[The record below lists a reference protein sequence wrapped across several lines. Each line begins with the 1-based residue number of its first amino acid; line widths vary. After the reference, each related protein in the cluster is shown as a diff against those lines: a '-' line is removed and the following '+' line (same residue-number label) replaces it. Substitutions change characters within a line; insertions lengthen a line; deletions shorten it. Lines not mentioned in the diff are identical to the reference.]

1 MRRLQLLALAF
12 ALSCANAQEEK
23 VRILPA
29 DFNGDRENQM
39 MRSFLRKKV
48 HAALDRGRTDFE
60 ALKKPEQIE
69 AYQQRLKAFFEK
81 TIDLASF
88 KKTRLKPQVTGV
100 LKRDDY
106 RIENV
111 MFESLPDFH
120 VTGNLYIP
128 EGEGPF
134 PAILHPCGHTENGKA
149 AGVYQFVNQLLVRN
163 GFVVLCYD
171 PIGQGERKQLI
182 NEKGAGLLKS
192 TSEHQALGRAPILL
206 GRGLASYMIWDGIR
220 ALDFLETRPEVDG
233 ARLGCTGNSGGGNM
247 TSFLMALDD
256 RIQVAAPGCF
266 MTTTRMKN
274 EKPGPGDPEQNLFAQ
289 IREGLDHP
297 DFAIIRA
304 PKPTL
309 ILAATQDF
317 VPIEGTWD
325 AFRQAKRIYT
335 KLGVPECI
343 ELIETDEKHGYSKR
357 LREGAVRFFARW
369 LQRRDVVISEPDDLV
384 EEKVSDLLC
393 SMDGQVLKMKGER
406 TIFDLNAE
414 RSIELESER
423 KEAWGRLSME
433 GKRNAVRG
441 AVGISNIEFQVVMD
455 ADRSGP
461 KFLRKVVA
469 SYDGISMPQL
479 RILPDAKAP
488 ADEWVKLCFGSE
500 KTIGDRSKLVET
512 LAKYGNGEKRDP
524 IWSATM
530 VFTDLCDIGETKT
543 VNWRFY
549 GADSMISYMLG
560 ESYLE
565 YRVEEMIA
573 LAKYERNRNGAK
585 NIILQADGEL
595 VPAALHAAALEPDLF
610 DSITLHGGLKSWD
623 SLMRNPNP
631 ISETH
636 NIVHGVLKVYD
647 LPDLVKLIPEGKLE
661 WKEKKASTKR

>member
-256 RIQVAAPGCF
+256 RIQAAAPGCF

-304 PKPTL
+304 PRPTL

-325 AFRQAKRIYT
+325 TFRQAKRIYT

-369 LQRRDVVISEPDDLV
+369 LQTRDVVISEPDDLV
-384 EEKVSDLLC
+384 EEKESDLLC

-414 RSIELESER
+414 RAAELNATRKSDWEQMSDAERRARVRALIGVEEIKIETSR
-423 KEAWGRLSME
+423 TSKPVDSSVGGASVMWHGTVQIPRITFRLSSNGQKPTEAHLIFHDE
-433 GKRNAVRG
+433 GIATFNPEMTRNLLKNRPDH
-441 AVGISNIEFQVVMD
+441 N
-455 ADRSGP
+455 
-461 KFLRKVVA
+461 A
-469 SYDGISMPQL
+469 SM
-479 RILPDAKAP
+479 
-488 ADEWVKLCFGSE
+488 F
-500 KTIGDRSKLVET
+500 
-512 LAKYGNGEKRDP
+512 
-524 IWSATM
+524 
-530 VFTDLCDIGETKT
+530 DLCDIGETKT
-543 VNWRFY
+543 RNWRFY
-549 GADSMISYMLG
+549 GADSMIAYMLG
-560 ESYLE
+560 ESYLK
-565 YRVEEMIA
+565 YRVEEIIA
-573 LAKYERNRNGAK
+573 IAKFDQKYDRSADK
-585 NIILQADGEL
+585 NHLHAYGEL

-610 DSITLHGGLKSWD
+610 DSITLHGGLKSWE

-647 LPDLVKLIPEGKLE
+647 LPNLVNLIPEGKLE
-661 WKEKKASTKR
+661 WKEEKASTKQ